1 MLRSVA
7 RTARFV
13 GRRGVL
19 FLVNLLAAPSDIA
32 PIQAFHR
39 SLVRLIGFKLGPE
52 SQLSENLYV
61 YDGRNFQAGS
71 RCRLGAFCRIWDFA
85 PITVGDNLLASHGVT
100 LISGTHLVDQ
110 ERTPQAAPIQIGNN
124 VWIGINVTVVGPVT
138 IGDNVVIGANSLV
151 LGTLE
156 SNSVYAGSPAKFIR
170 KTSII

>member
-7 RTARFV
+7 RTMRFLV
-13 GRRGVL
+13 RRAIL

-32 PIQAFHR
+32 LIQAVR
-39 SLVRLIGFKLGPE
+39 QSLMRLLGFRLGPQSQISE
-52 SQLSENLYV
+52 SLYV

-71 RCRLGAFCRIWDFA
+71 RCRLGAFCRIWGFA

-110 ERTPQAAPIQIGNN
+110 ERTPQAAPIHFGDN
-124 VWIGINVTVVGPVT
+124 VWIGINVTVVGPAT

-156 SNSVYAGSPAKFIR
+156 SNSVYAGSPARLIR
-170 KTSII
+170 KTTII